1 MYKTKHAK
9 LRQQQRGIKDEVVD
23 LLFQYGKMK
32 FQNDG
37 TRVLFFPRKAKSA
50 MEGDHL
56 KIKNLKNTFAI
67 LCAEENRVIT
77 IGHRYKH

>member
-9 LRQQQRGIKDEVVD
+9 LRQQQRGIKDETVD
-23 LLFQYGKMK
+23 LLFHYGKMK

-37 TRVLFFPRKAKSA
+37 TRVLFFPRKIKSE
-50 MEGDHL
+50 MEKEHL
-56 KIKNLKNTFAI
+56 KIKNIKNVFAI
-67 LCAEENRVIT
+67 LCAGEDRIIT